1 MLGRPVAPL
10 VTENQQTEQPVSS
23 CVGSIDSF
31 SYENNVLQIIGW
43 AFDRAYAME
52 NTHLAFLQNGEVVAE
67 EPITVVYRSDVAA
80 VLQIPEA
87 ESCGFSCVL
96 VVHSPVETEV
106 AVVYD
111 TVDGKKA
118 YPLCKIPADPGCN
131 EIQVYTLEG
140 QESIGNIRY
149 FKERYLEETPVF
161 DAKIPSDE
169 VIDIIIPI
177 YNGLQYFD
185 KLFAGIEKTKMKYRL
200 ILVDDRKI
208 GRIFIVQNQMYH
220 SITAE
225 QAKEQAVSNL
235 PKAGRPWM
243 PWWTATAAPSARPSG
258 RSTCSSTARTEQNTA
273 EHTVFH
279 FSTFPYFFF

>member
-1 MLGRPVAPL
+1 MEFQHRPKQRAKRLVKKMLGRPVAPL

-111 TVDGKKA
+111 TVDGEKA
-118 YPLCKIPADPGCN
+118 CISVMQDPC
-131 EIQVYTLEG
+131 
-140 QESIGNIRY
+140 R
-149 FKERYLEETPVF
+149 
-161 DAKIPSDE
+161 
-169 VIDIIIPI
+169 
-177 YNGLQYFD
+177 
-185 KLFAGIEKTKMKYRL
+185 
-200 ILVDDRKI
+200 
-208 GRIFIVQNQMYH
+208 
-220 SITAE
+220 
-225 QAKEQAVSNL
+225 
-235 PKAGRPWM
+235 
-243 PWWTATAAPSARPSG
+243 SG
-258 RSTCSSTARTEQNTA
+258 
-273 EHTVFH
+273 V
-279 FSTFPYFFF
+279 